1 MSSSKTLLW
10 LGVLGYLLLGLVVVA
25 LALADV
31 EVLDLYRDP
40 SELSSFLGDH
50 PWKGGLTVVG
60 VFVWSAAATVFLFAG
75 AVLRST
81 GERVR
86 SPFFLATGALLLLLG
101 LDDGLAVH
109 ESIAP
114 IVLHTDRADQL
125 VQLAL
130 VLLIVPW
137 GWRFRREIRTSN
149 YGILLLAGLGLGL
162 GLAFDVRDAIGLD
175 HSWGGLLEETVE
187 FAGLLTLLVY
197 AAGETWR
204 ALAGDRY

>member
-1 MSSSKTLLW
+1 VSSSKTLLW
-10 LGVLGYLLLGLVVVA
+10 LGVGYLLLGLVVAA

-40 SELSSFLGDH
+40 SELSVFLGDH

-60 VFVWSAAATVFLFAG
+60 AFVWSAAATVFLFAG
-75 AVLRST
+75 AVLRSS
-81 GERVR
+81 GERNR

-114 IVLHTDRADQL
+114 IVLHTDRADKL
-125 VQLAL
+125 VQLVL
-130 VLLIVPW
+130 VLLIAAW
-137 GWRFRREIRTSN
+137 TWRFRREIRASN
-149 YGILLLAGLGLGL
+149 FTILLLAGLGLGL
-162 GLAFDVRDAIGLD
+162 GLALDARDQIGLD
-175 HSWGGLLEETVE
+175 YSWGGLFEETVE

-204 ALAGDRY
+204 ALAGHRY